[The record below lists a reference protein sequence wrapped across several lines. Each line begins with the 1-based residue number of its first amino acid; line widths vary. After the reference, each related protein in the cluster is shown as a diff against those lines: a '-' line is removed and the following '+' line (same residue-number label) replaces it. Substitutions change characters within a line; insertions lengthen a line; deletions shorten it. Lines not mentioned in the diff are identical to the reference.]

1 MADNYTINSSTIT
14 LPYEVNRSDRTD
26 LFTDKGTKNEVASN
40 AAEGTIYFVKNS
52 TEHII
57 FPGSWFDEDPEV
69 SPLHFIKK
77 DGKWELNSV
86 EDLTFGYINGPKYLN
101 DSNDIIFPDQG
112 LETPHTKGLWGH
124 PGKSVQLAAIN
135 EENKIIWTQVS
146 EVQDFY
152 HCIAVHDIDKNGL
165 NDIFAVSFDYFYIW
179 KQTDEKVF
187 EQTNVISTDRASAIG
202 IADLDGDSEPEMII
216 GTYDEYD
223 GTKSQFRIYSDDLE
237 SLTTASELTPIF
249 TQILDDQTMGV
260 ESFKFHDFDAN
271 GYKDMIVSLE
281 RGNDNRIEIWMNYGE
296 YNFKKT
302 KTIDMPNSIFYRTA
316 YDLFDADKDG
326 DKDLI
331 ISGSKNLNDKG
342 NLLLHDMI
350 YINNSGTFSKYHI
363 PIEIEGE
370 YWFQSYTNAFEKDG
384 ELIFLNFQSEN
395 FPELVITEI
404 KPIIQKAPKYKL
416 SESLDSSKNI
426 LEAHS
431 DEVISGT
438 LNFNDGNNIVILDGQ
453 AKTYRGLTGDDT
465 YFVSQLLP
473 KNGKV
478 SITDT
483 EGLNIIQIPSN
494 TYVDKSLF
502 TKNAARLTL
511 EDGREITINGADKF
525 SYNVGGNVT
534 DGTAGIDL
542 TYADFATSFGISDVL
557 NSSGAQTGIISDMYI
572 I

>member
-1 MADNYTINSSTIT
+1 MSDNYTIEKSIVIV
-14 LPYEVNRSDRTD
+14 PYEVNRDDRTD
-26 LFTDKGTKNEVASN
+26 RFTDSGTKNEVISN

-57 FPGSWFDEDPEV
+57 LPGSWFDEDPEV

-326 DKDLI
+326 DIDLI

-416 SESLDSSKNI
+416 SLTADSNKNT

-431 DEVISGT
+431 DSVLSGT
-438 LNFNDGNNIVILDGQ
+438 LNFNAGENIIILDGQ
-453 AKTYRGLTGDDT
+453 AKNYRGLEGDDT

-473 KNGKV
+473 KSGKV

-483 EGLNIIQIPSN
+483 EGTNTIQIPYN
-494 TYVDKSLF
+494 TYVDKTLF

-511 EDGREITINGADKF
+511 EDGREITINSADKF

-534 DGTAGIDL
+534 DGTAGVDL
-542 TYADFATSFGISDVL
+542 TYTEFATTFGVSDIL
-557 NSSGAQTGIISDMYI
+557 NSSGAQTGAISDMYI

>member
-1 MADNYTINSSTIT
+1 MSDNYTIEKSIVIV
-14 LPYEVNRSDRTD
+14 PYEVNRDDRTD
-26 LFTDKGTKNEVASN
+26 RFTDAGTKNEVISN

-57 FPGSWFDEDPEV
+57 LPGSWFDEDPEV

-326 DKDLI
+326 DIDLI

-416 SESLDSSKNI
+416 SLTADSNKNT

-431 DEVISGT
+431 DSVLSGT
-438 LNFNDGNNIVILDGQ
+438 LNFNAGENIIILDGQ
-453 AKTYRGLTGDDT
+453 AKNYRGLEGNDT

-473 KNGKV
+473 KSGKV

-483 EGLNIIQIPSN
+483 EGVNTIQIPYN
-494 TYVDKSLF
+494 TYVDKTLF

-511 EDGREITINGADKF
+511 EDGREITINSADKF

-534 DGTAGIDL
+534 DGTAGVDL
-542 TYADFATSFGISDVL
+542 TYTEFATTFGVSDIL
-557 NSSGAQTGIISDMYI
+557 NSSGAQTGAISDMYI

>member
-40 AAEGTIYFVKNS
+40 AAEGTVYFVKNS

-69 SPLHFIKK
+69 SPLHFIKI
-77 DGKWELNSV
+77 DGKWELNSI

-101 DSNDIIFPDQG
+101 NENDIVFPDQG
-112 LETPHTKGLWGH
+112 LETPPRPEGGF
-124 PGKSVQLAAIN
+124 PGKSIQIASIN
-135 EENKIIWTQVS
+135 ESNKIIWTQVS
-146 EVQDFY
+146 EIQDFY
-152 HCIAVHDIDKNGL
+152 HCIAIHDIDKNGF

-179 KQTDEKVF
+179 KQTDEKIF
-187 EQTNVISTDRASAIG
+187 EQTNVISVDRASAIG

-216 GTYDEYD
+216 GTYNEAY
-223 GTKSQFRIYSDDLE
+223 GVKSEFRIYSDDLE

-271 GYKDMIVSLE
+271 GYKDIIVSIE
-281 RGNDNRIEIWMNYGE
+281 RGNDNRIEIWMNYGD
-296 YNFKKT
+296 YNLKKT
-302 KTIDMPNSIFYRTA
+302 TTIDMPNSVFYRTA
-316 YDLFDADKDG
+316 YDLFDVDKDG
-326 DKDLI
+326 DKDLVL
-331 ISGSKNLNDKG
+331 SGSQNLNDEG

-363 PIEIEGE
+363 PLVIDGK
-370 YWFQSYTNAFEKDG
+370 YWFQGWTSAYEKDG
-384 ELIFLNFQSEN
+384 ELIFINFQSKN
-395 FPELVITEI
+395 FPELLITEI

-416 SESLDSSKNI
+416 SESLDSSKNV

-525 SYNVGGNVT
+525 SYNLGGNVT
-534 DGTAGIDL
+534 DGTAGTDL
-542 TYADFATSFGISDVL
+542 TYADFAASFGISDVL
-557 NSSGAQTGIISDMYI
+557 NSTGAQTGEIADMYI

>member
-40 AAEGTIYFVKNS
+40 AAEGTVYFVKNS

-77 DGKWELNSV
+77 DGKWELNSI

-187 EQTNVISTDRASAIG
+187 EQTNVISADRASAIG

-216 GTYDEYD
+216 GTYEEYD

-249 TQILDDQTMGV
+249 TQILDDQNMGV

-326 DKDLI
+326 DIDLI

-370 YWFQSYTNAFEKDG
+370 YWFQSYTNVFEKDG

-557 NSSGAQTGIISDMYI
+557 NSSDAQTGVISDMYI